1 MAYVPSELR
10 LLVPNLMS
18 NGGGLSGTPQ
28 MWSLQGNDAHTA
40 ADAAGFVSDAGAR
53 GMRVGDIVFY
63 TQWADYT
70 TKASLTNVTMHVV
83 AAITAGAA
91 DLSNIASVTMT
102 NTD

>member
-10 LLVPNLMS
+10 LIVSSMGN
-18 NGGGLSGTPQ
+18 NGSPQ
-28 MWSLQGNDAHTA
+28 VWALDGEDAHDA
-40 ADAAGFVSDAGAR
+40 ADVAGFISDASKR

-63 TQWADYT
+63 RRYSAVS
-70 TKASLTNVTMHVV
+70 TKASLTNITMHYV
-83 AAITAGAA
+83 AAISNAGAG

>member
-10 LLVPNLMS
+10 LIVSSMGN
-18 NGGGLSGTPQ
+18 NGSPQ
-28 MWSLQGNDAHTA
+28 VWALDGEDAHTA
-40 ADAAGFVSDAGAR
+40 ADAAGFISDAGKR

-63 TQWADYT
+63 RQYAAVS
-70 TKASLTNVTMHVV
+70 TKASLTNVTMHYV
-83 AAITAGAA
+83 AAITSGAA